1 MPKLNVF
8 SQSNKQVGDIELDD
22 AIFGGE
28 VREHLL
34 HFVVRQQL
42 AARRA
47 GTHAV
52 KRRSDVRGGGRK
64 PYRQKGTGRA
74 RQGSTRSPQ
83 FRGGGVVF
91 GPEPRSYNFKVNR
104 KERQAAL
111 RSALS
116 LRVSS
121 GDVTILEDLTFEQPR
136 TKDFKSFMGAFE
148 MSDVLVVL
156 GDRNEVVELA
166 SRNLEEA
173 TVLPPVGLNVYDILR
188 RRHLVMTRSAVE
200 AVTARLGGAE

>member
-47 GTHAV
+47 GTHSV